1 MKSEIDKKREI
12 IFKNNEFICDYTN
25 IIHILE
31 QNNCKYTENTNGIF
45 LNLTVVPDDIIEQIY
60 PFFINNILNIY
71 GDTNRGNYKKSDMD
85 NISEPIYVSKIIKQ
99 TYTIP
104 IETFSEEDKK
114 ILRYSS
120 NYFL

>member
-45 LNLTVVPDDIIEQIY
+45 LNLTVVSDDIIEQIY

-71 GDTNRGNYKKSDMD
+71 GETNRGNYKKSDMD
-85 NISEPIYVSKIIKQ
+85 NISEPIYVSKIMKQ